1 MGTCMQELI
10 AGDQDLPSVIN
21 IVLDSCSQASG
32 PCCSYSKPK
41 QWESELPSVTDIVIV
56 GRNGG
61 NGKSFTGN
69 TLLGEKLV
77 ISKADAGGVTMEEN
91 DKLKEKKREIES
103 KSLSEAEVIAMKEQS
118 RIEHEHSMNMMAHE
132 VEHALKQ
139 NAETHEEETQHH
151 VIDVYEVVI
160 KDRPHRFGVI
170 VAQLSNHHLLLFCVF
185 YCFCFFYFCIFP
197 TLL

>member
-1 MGTCMQELI
+1 M
-10 AGDQDLPSVIN
+10 ADQ
-21 IVLDSCSQASG
+21 
-32 PCCSYSKPK
+32 
-41 QWESELPSVTDIVIV
+41 ELPSVTDIVLV
-56 GRNGG
+56 GRNG

-77 ISKADAGGVTMEEN
+77 ISKAGGVTMEEN
-91 DKLKEKKREIES
+91 DKLKEKKGDIES
-103 KSLSEAEVIAMKEQS
+103 KSLSGA
-118 RIEHEHSMNMMAHE
+118 E

-139 NAETHEEETQHH
+139 NAETHEEKTQHH
-151 VIDVYEVVI
+151 VIDVSEVLI

>member
-1 MGTCMQELI
+1 MIDFKILWFNLI
-10 AGDQDLPSVIN
+10 FQ
-21 IVLDSCSQASG
+21 
-32 PCCSYSKPK
+32 
-41 QWESELPSVTDIVIV
+41 
-56 GRNGG
+56 
-61 NGKSFTGN
+61 
-69 TLLGEKLV
+69 
-77 ISKADAGGVTMEEN
+77 
-91 DKLKEKKREIES
+91 
-103 KSLSEAEVIAMKEQS
+103 
-118 RIEHEHSMNMMAHE
+118 

-151 VIDVYEVVI
+151 VIDVSEVLII

>member
-1 MGTCMQELI
+1 M
-10 AGDQDLPSVIN
+10 ADQ
-21 IVLDSCSQASG
+21 
-32 PCCSYSKPK
+32 
-41 QWESELPSVTDIVIV
+41 ELPSVTDIVLV
-56 GRNGG
+56 GRNG

-77 ISKADAGGVTMEEN
+77 ISKAGGVTMEEN
-91 DKLKEKKREIES
+91 DKLKEKKGDIES
-103 KSLSEAEVIAMKEQS
+103 KSLSGAEVIAMKEQS
-118 RIEHEHSMNMMAHE
+118 RIEHEHTMNMMAHE

-139 NAETHEEETQHH
+139 NAETHEEKTQHH
-151 VIDVYEVVI
+151 VIDVSEVLI